1 MPEMPFTECLR
12 TDSSAKRSLTICYHW
27 PKKKKKHTFSS
38 NIVVS
43 QEFLIAVYAAQKV
56 QSTEFLA
63 VLYCLNLQS

>member
-1 MPEMPFTECLR
+1 MLPL
-12 TDSSAKRSLTICYHW
+12 AK
-27 PKKKKKHTFSS
+27 KKKKKHTFSS